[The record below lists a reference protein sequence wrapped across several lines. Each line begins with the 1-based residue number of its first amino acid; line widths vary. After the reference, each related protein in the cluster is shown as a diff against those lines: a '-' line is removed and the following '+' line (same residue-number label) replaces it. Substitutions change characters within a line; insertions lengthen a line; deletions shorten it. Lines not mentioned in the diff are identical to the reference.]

1 MTTKTI
7 NYTKMQ
13 KNALEAEKYLKVFS
27 NADRLALLCQLIQ
40 EEKCVQELEASTQI
54 KQPSLSQKLTILRK
68 NKIVQTRRDGKF
80 IYYQLKNQ
88 HAIEMINL
96 LYNQFC
102 KKT

>member
-1 MTTKTI
+1 MTIKII
-7 NYTKMQ
+7 NYSRMQ
-13 KNALEAEKYLKVFS
+13 KSALEAEKYLKVFS

-54 KQPSLSQKLTILRK
+54 KQPTLSQQLTILRK

-80 IYYQLKNQ
+80 IYYQIKNKN
-88 HAIEMINL
+88 AVEMINL

-102 KKT
+102 RKT